1 MNKGEQE
8 RKELNRKL
16 LRRTVASELKDR
28 RRVKALDLGMD
39 FVTLFIALLLADL
52 TVKFL
57 AIDLWFVELII
68 TALIASLV
76 LYVKALFSNKGDN

>member
-8 RKELNRKL
+8 RRELNKKL
-16 LRRTVASELKDR
+16 LRRTVVSELKDR
-28 RRVKALDLGMD
+28 RRVKALDLGLD
-39 FVTLFIALLLADL
+39 FFTLFIALLLADL